1 MEAFFQSD
9 CILGCLL
16 GGALGDALAAPFEN
30 CVVGTAFE
38 VQSFLRITDDTQ
50 LTLATCEA
58 IIAAGRAD
66 PAAIAAR
73 FATWH
78 CGRRITGLGS
88 STLKSLTELAA
99 GGHWALVGATGERS
113 AGNGAAIR
121 VAPLAFLLNPDDLA
135 DRRTLRD
142 VCRIT
147 HHNDE
152 SYVGA
157 LAMLLALQKIA
168 CDQPRVDDFMSQ
180 LAEALPDSRMRD
192 RFVQIAEDSPT
203 VLEYA
208 TRFGATGY
216 VVDSVPLA
224 ILAAT
229 QAVEFLPMI
238 QQIVACGGDVD
249 SIGAMA
255 GQLHGARH
263 GTASLPRELLT
274 RINEAHAMQVVF
286 EDFASTFQ
294 V

>member
-30 CVVGTAFE
+30 CVVGTPFE
-38 VQSFLRITDDTQ
+38 VQSSLPITDDTQ

-58 IIAAGRAD
+58 ILATGSVD
-66 PAAIAAR
+66 PAAIAAL
-73 FATWH
+73 FAKWH
-78 CGRRITGLGS
+78 RGRRITGLGA

-99 GGHWALVGATGERS
+99 GGHWALVGTTGERS
-113 AGNGAAIR
+113 AGNGAAVR
-121 VAPLAFLLNPDDLA
+121 VAPLAFVLSPDELI

-157 LAMLLALQKIA
+157 LALLLALQDFA
-168 CDQPRVDDFMSQ
+168 CGRTRLENVMSQ
-180 LAEALPDSRMRD
+180 LTSALPDSRVRD
-192 RFVQIAEDSPT
+192 RLVEIAENSPT
-203 VLEYA
+203 VPEYA

-229 QAVEFLPMI
+229 QATSFLPMI

-255 GQLHGARH
+255 GQLHGVRH
-263 GTASLPRELLT
+263 GTASLPLELLT
-274 RINEAHAMQVVF
+274 RINESQFIQVF

-294 V
+294 E